1 LGNRKQYELKGLTD
15 EPHDIANKKI
25 SRREALSMA
34 SRIVIATSTTSLVA
48 GFAGYF
54 LGSSFKKEATRTL
67 TETKY
72 ETITE
77 TKTEIKTETKYVTIT
92 TEETI
97 DREKPVIKR
106 VIHEKYGL
114 IGSPY
119 YVDIEATDNVG
130 IESVIIE
137 VLDPKGELSYYNA
150 KKVERDIYRA
160 SFIPSVKGLY
170 RAKAI
175 VKDAS
180 GNVIVSESFKMITLT
195 ETEERLRRICQNER
209 IFEKGYELV
218 NDLKLSDRKMR
229 NESLEALK
237 NYSIALLDLSLPYER
252 DGLSMLI
259 EASEKNSAIVDFE
272 PIVFNSIDGN
282 NFVLTPN
289 AGRETWM
296 LARHM
301 KLIRD
306 SGFDILSHPE
316 MFEGLNGKIIANAY
330 SIFDA
335 KYGINYAEQTLDGRT
350 LKPADKDVWDLIMLQ
365 WNLYSNKAPQLGGGD
380 KLYNRDF
387 PWYDSDKLDV
397 LYQDPNTRRQ
407 ALLFLFHLDN
417 GTFDMEKGKTV
428 VGVEGARTALIQ
440 AEKEYEKISKLYPN
454 GKVILPYTRIPADP
468 RGVYY
473 DWVNDRGFHG
483 LWNTHIQFIGM
494 DPQTLLDINRNSPYE
509 YWGNPQKYVENYNG
523 VDQYIT
529 KNWKYWD
536 LVKFVMGHERWKEAD
551 IIGMIEPHTVNY
563 SIPQTLK
570 AFGFPTYFGG
580 IEPAPVG
587 AGEYEWVVSLP
598 DYISNKLK
606 GEFNDKIIIG
616 PANGFGLYF
625 SKDGLIKDG
634 ISEIFGFSGGTGLL
648 ADKEPSLGLGWNF
661 RFYFLKK

>member
-54 LGSSFKKEATRTL
+54 LGSSFLKEATRTL

-92 TEETI
+92 TKETI

-150 KKVERDIYRA
+150 KKVEKDIYRA
-160 SFIPSVKGLY
+160 SFIPIVKGLY
-170 RAKAI
+170 KAKAI

-180 GNVIVSESFKMITLT
+180 GNVIVSESFKMISLT

-218 NDLKLSDRKMR
+218 NDLKLSDRKLR

-237 NYSIALLDLSLPYER
+237 DYSIALLDLSLPYER
-252 DGLSMLI
+252 DGLSMLV
-259 EASEKNSAIVDFE
+259 EASEKNPAIVDFE

-306 SGFDILSHPE
+306 SGFNILKRPE

-335 KYGINYAEQTLDGRT
+335 KYGINYAEQILSGRT
-350 LKPADKDVWDLIMLQ
+350 LKPADKVVWDLIMLQ

-380 KLYNRDF
+380 KLYNRVF

-397 LYQDPNTRRQ
+397 LYQDVNTRRQ

-417 GTFDMEKGKTV
+417 GTFDMEKVKTV
-428 VGVEGARTALIQ
+428 VGIEGAKTALIQ
-440 AEKEYEKISKLYPN
+440 AEIEYETISKLYPN
-454 GKVILPYTRIPADP
+454 GKVKHEIWGNVPAWWY
-468 RGVYY
+468 YY
-473 DWVNDRGFHG
+473 DWIEDRGVHRLENTHLQYVG
-483 LWNTHIQFIGM
+483 LKPLELWNIMTS
-494 DPQTLLDINRNSPYE
+494 DP
-509 YWGNPQKYVENYNG
+509 ENVWNKIKDLNG
-523 VDQYIT
+523 IDQYIT

-536 LVKFVMGHERWKEAD
+536 LVKFVMGYERWKETD

-598 DYISNKLK
+598 NYISNKLK

-634 ISEIFGFSGGTGLL
+634 ISGIFGFSGGTGLL
-648 ADKEPSLGLGWNF
+648 ADKQPSLGLGRNF

>member
-15 EPHDIANKKI
+15 ELHDIANKKI

-92 TEETI
+92 TKETI

-150 KKVERDIYRA
+150 KKVEKDIYRA

-180 GNVIVSESFKMITLT
+180 GNVSVSESFKMITLT
-195 ETEERLRRICQNER
+195 ETEERLRRICPNER

-218 NDLKLSDRKMR
+218 NDLNLSDRKLR

-252 DGLSMLI
+252 DGLSMLV
-259 EASEKNSAIVDFE
+259 EASEQNPAIVDFE

-306 SGFDILSHPE
+306 SGFDILKHPE
-316 MFEGLNGKIIANAY
+316 MFEGLNGKIIVNAY

-335 KYGINYAEQTLDGRT
+335 KYGINYAEQILNGRT

-387 PWYDSDKLDV
+387 PWYDSDKLDA
-397 LYQDPNTRRQ
+397 LYQDVNTRRQ
-407 ALLFLFHLDN
+407 TLLFLFHLDN

-428 VGVEGARTALIQ
+428 VGIEGAKTALIQ
-440 AEKEYEKISKLYPN
+440 AEKEYETISKLYPN
-454 GKVILPYTRIPADP
+454 GTIENWLGYVSP
-468 RGVYY
+468 RWYY
-473 DWVNDRGFHG
+473 YQFVNDRGMNG
-483 LWNTHIQFIGM
+483 LRSTHLQ
-494 DPQTLLDINRNSPYE
+494 
-509 YWGNPQKYVENYNG
+509 YVGLEPTKLGKILVSYPPVDVWDSIKDLNG

-529 KNWKYWD
+529 KNWRNWD
-536 LVKFVMGHERWKEAD
+536 LVKFVMGYERWAKGGTVK
-551 IIGMIEPHTVNY
+551 GMDELDTINY
-563 SIPQTLK
+563 TIPQTLK
-570 AFGFPTYFGG
+570 AFGFPAYWVR
-580 IEPAPVG
+580 IEPTPIG
-587 AGEYEWVVSLP
+587 AANYEWVVSLP
-598 DYISNKLK
+598 DYIANKLK
-606 GEFNDKIIIG
+606 SEFNDKIIIG
-616 PANGFGLYF
+616 PANGFGLYLC
-625 SKDGLIKDG
+625 KDGLIKDG
-634 ISEIFGFSGGTGLL
+634 ISEIFGFGGGTGLL
-648 ADKEPSLGLGWNF
+648 ADKQPSLGLGWNF